1 MKNYI
6 LFFAAIWMTVCFCSC
21 DDGRIYEQ
29 KVDIARGGRALK
41 LTGRFSGL
49 SNWADG
55 YSVVVA
61 GVCSYHEVTARQCGR
76 WK

>member
-6 LFFAAIWMTVCFCSC
+6 LFFAAIWMMVCFCSC

-41 LTGRFSGL
+41 LTEIGR
-49 SNWADG
+49 AH
-55 YSVVVA
+55 V
-61 GVCSYHEVTARQCGR
+61 
-76 WK
+76 